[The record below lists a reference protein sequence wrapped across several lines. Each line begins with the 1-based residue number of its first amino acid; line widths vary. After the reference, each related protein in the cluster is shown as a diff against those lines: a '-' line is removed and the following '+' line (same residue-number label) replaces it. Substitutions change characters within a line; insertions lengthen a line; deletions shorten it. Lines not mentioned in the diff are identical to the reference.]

1 MEEEIIYNY
10 KKKLVERNLPIF
22 FDYIHVQKT
31 FNINSNI
38 SNFLVEN
45 VSTYRV
51 KKKRKFNRYSGKYIQ
66 EYRTIY
72 TVSKDV
78 AFIQKWI
85 LKNILEKIPA
95 SEACHAFVKGKSL
108 VTNASKHCNNAD
120 KGWLLRLDIKDFFE
134 SITFNHVKKIF
145 RDLGYSK
152 GASEA
157 LSQITTVQGK
167 LCQGFSTSP
176 MIANLVLKDF
186 DEKITSNFKKEGIIY
201 TRYADDLFFS
211 GNDRSDIH
219 NSKIIRSIKQQ
230 VSYYLSR
237 KGLLINKSK
246 TSLQVNSHKRITGL
260 YLENGL
266 VQVSKTY
273 IKELERELFF
283 CKKYGIATH
292 LRHSGKIDKM
302 DFYKYIM
309 GKCSFVKM
317 VQPKLGNQLIS
328 QVQELYREL

>member
-1 MEEEIIYNY
+1 MEKEIIYNY
-10 KKKLVERNLPIF
+10 KKKLVEQDLPIF

-38 SNFLVEN
+38 KCFLDDN
-45 VSTYRV
+45 ISTYKVR
-51 KKKRKFNRYSGKYIQ
+51 KKSKFNRYSGKYIQ

-72 TVSKDV
+72 TVSEKV
-78 AFIQKWI
+78 GFIQKWI
-85 LKNILEKIPA
+85 LKNILEKVPV
-95 SEACHAFVKGKSL
+95 SDACHAFVKGKSL
-108 VTNASKHCNNAD
+108 VTNALKHCNNAD
-120 KGWLLRLDIKDFFE
+120 GGWLLRLDIKDFFE
-134 SITFNHVKKIF
+134 SITFNQVKKIF

-167 LCQGFSTSP
+167 LCQGFPTSP

-186 DEKITSNFKKEGIIY
+186 DEKITLNLKKEDIIY

-211 GNDRSDIH
+211 GSNRRVIH
-219 NSKIIRSIKQQ
+219 NSEVIKSIKQQ
-230 VSYYLSR
+230 VGYYLSK

-246 TSLQVNSHKRITGL
+246 TSLQVNNHKRITGL
-260 YLENGL
+260 YLENGQ

-273 IKELERELFF
+273 IKGLERELFF

-292 LRHSGKIDKM
+292 LRHSDKMDKM

-328 QVQELYREL
+328 QVQELYRGL

>member
-219 NSKIIRSIKQQ
+219 NSKIIRSI
-230 VSYYLSR
+230 
-237 KGLLINKSK
+237 
-246 TSLQVNSHKRITGL
+246 
-260 YLENGL
+260 
-266 VQVSKTY
+266 
-273 IKELERELFF
+273 
-283 CKKYGIATH
+283 
-292 LRHSGKIDKM
+292 
-302 DFYKYIM
+302 
-309 GKCSFVKM
+309 
-317 VQPKLGNQLIS
+317 
-328 QVQELYREL
+328 